1 MRFADRVRELIED
14 DPMLKTVVEALLAVW
29 ESTRRQSEALAR
41 LIRQPARQRPDCR
54 LLMSMPS
61 IGPVNAVSYVS
72 TIKDPAR
79 FRHSTDVGAYLGLTP
94 KRYQSGEVNRP
105 GGSRSAAMAWCAV
118 TCSRPSPC
126 C

>member
-29 ESTRRQSEALAR
+29 ESTRRQSEVLAR

-61 IGPVNAVSYVS
+61 IGPVNALSYVS
-72 TIKDPAR
+72 TIEDPLA
-79 FRHSTDVGAYLGLTP
+79 SAT
-94 KRYQSGEVNRP
+94 RP
-105 GGSRSAAMAWCAV
+105 MSAPISA
-118 TCSRPSPC
+118 
-126 C
+126 